1 MIEHSREFSMSLET
15 TAKKFVDLCNQGKN
29 FDVMR
34 SMYASNIVSVEA
46 DGSQW
51 SGRDS
56 VIQKSVDWNATTTIN
71 SEKAEG
77 PYHNGP
83 DQFAVHF
90 TFEVTRN
97 DSGKRETLDEIAVY
111 TVKDDQITREEFFYE
126 GEH

>member
-1 MIEHSREFSMSLET
+1 MSLET
-15 TAKKFVDLCNQGKN
+15 TAKRFVELCNQGKN

-34 SMYASNIVSVEA
+34 SLYASDIVSVEA
-46 DGSQW
+46 DGRQW
-51 SGRDS
+51 SGKDS
-56 VIQKSVDWNATTTIN
+56 VIKKSADWGAATTIH

-77 PYHNGP
+77 PYPHNGP

-90 TFEVTRN
+90 TFDVTRN
-97 DSGKRETLDEIAVY
+97 DTGKRETLDEIAVY

>member
-1 MIEHSREFSMSLET
+1 MSLET
-15 TAKKFVDLCNQGKN
+15 TAKKFVELCNQGKN

-34 SMYASNIVSVEA
+34 SMYASDVVSVEA

-51 SGRDS
+51 SGKDS
-56 VIQKSVDWNATTTIN
+56 VIQKSVDWGASTTIN
-71 SEKAEG
+71 SETAEG
-77 PYHNGP
+77 PYHHGP

-97 DSGKRETLDEIAVY
+97 DTGKLETLDEIAIY